1 MLLVSPQPPRGF
13 RSSLEQAT
21 NGNLYTTASPQWP
34 HFCPNG
40 QPKNSFLFKPLS
52 LKNDNLFTSATTP
65 APPHGRLGERSSGW
79 IPCKTQHSPIWIASQ
94 PLKQALHNGDLKR
107 QCQADIAGL
116 GQFCAEITTKCLYPH
131 KMLMSSRNMK
141 KMSKG
146 KKVHQGVLQYFLGWL
161 VGIALIS
168 FAWIRPERLRKN
180 KNTQY
185 FYFLFFSSTLYR
197 DFSTI

>member
-1 MLLVSPQPPRGF
+1 MLYQAPKSNWCLWIQQTSSYLACAMLLVSPQPPRGF

-107 QCQADIAGL
+107 QCQADIAVRSIL
-116 GQFCAEITTKCLYPH
+116 C
-131 KMLMSSRNMK
+131 RN
-141 KMSKG
+141 
-146 KKVHQGVLQYFLGWL
+146 HY
-161 VGIALIS
+161 
-168 FAWIRPERLRKN
+168 
-180 KNTQY
+180 
-185 FYFLFFSSTLYR
+185 
-197 DFSTI
+197 